1 MRINE
6 IKKGLQKGP
15 HFKEDDCTLSLLM
28 NIQLI
33 ENAYRHFL
41 IEKKGTLSLLAVLR
55 IRNFC
60 LDPELLFRIRIQQN
74 KKEEIN
80 KNGISHCRPM
90 NSGLFVL

>member
-1 MRINE
+1 
-6 IKKGLQKGP
+6 
-15 HFKEDDCTLSLLM
+15 M

-41 IEKKGTLSLLAVLR
+41 IEKKGNTIFVSSVA
-55 IRNFC
+55 
-60 LDPELLFRIRIQQN
+60 DPDGSGTFAWIRIQQN